1 MKIIP
6 CNSEIS
12 HYKVAEKLLE
22 DGVTMVHVINGRE
35 GVVLPEECSSMKIV
49 HLNFS
54 YRYGIDDFCVD
65 KRGIRASLSFRG
77 VPKLC
82 DIPWSAVCAIS
93 SQNTDQ
99 YFIWVTAFDANEI
112 EQFLPPDIRG
122 EFSEIRDQSL
132 LDEIPYLKEFAF
144 DDVLKKLDGES
155 SGEDGEDAEDEEED
169 DDPGEF
175 PPLRFV

>member
-12 HYKVAEKLLE
+12 HLKVAEKLLE
-22 DGVTMVHVINGRE
+22 DGVTMIHVINGRE
-35 GVVLPEECSSMKIV
+35 GVILPEACSSMKIV

-77 VPKLC
+77 VPQFC

-112 EQFLPPDIRG
+112 EQFLPPDIRS

-144 DDVLKKLDGES
+144 DEVLKKLNGDDSDES
-155 SGEDGEDAEDEEED
+155 EEEEEED

>member
-22 DGVTMVHVINGRE
+22 EGVTMIHVINGRE
-35 GVVLPEECSSMKIV
+35 GVILPEACSSMKIV

-77 VPKLC
+77 VPQFC

-99 YFIWVTAFDANEI
+99 YFIWVTAFEASEI
-112 EQFLPPDIRG
+112 EQFLPPEIRG

-144 DDVLKKLDGES
+144 DEVLKKLDGES
-155 SGEDGEDAEDEEED
+155 SEEESWESEEEED